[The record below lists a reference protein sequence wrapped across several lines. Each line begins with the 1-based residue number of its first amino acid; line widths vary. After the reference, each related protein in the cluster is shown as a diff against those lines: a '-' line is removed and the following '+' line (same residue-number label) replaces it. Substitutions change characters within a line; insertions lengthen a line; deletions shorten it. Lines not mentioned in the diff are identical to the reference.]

1 MAESILQSLGDIGYR
16 CTEID
21 KATLETALDEGP
33 KNILYT
39 EIVTYLTNEL
49 KVLCKIDEQVNTIT
63 APEDSI
69 SFLME
74 LSSFLK
80 ELGCPYV
87 SLTQGH
93 ISDRLS
99 DTNATT
105 LLLDYLITELM
116 AARILYDTK
125 PDTNKIELKVQETPQ
140 AANMKKIL
148 TILRFPKPPANISM
162 QTLFSKLLP
171 TVEQAIKKAGNDIIG
186 TPIFNLSLTDKQWH
200 ILNQVLH
207 DLHDEYTIRREML
220 LKRLDCTI
228 QSFQWSDKM
237 KSKDEMIDNVY
248 SEKRKQLRVEPNVKM
263 SDLISA
269 REDLAIIEK
278 TSNASVRRNT
288 KSAINRVIIGNVPDR
303 GGRTNELAPPPPEM
317 PSWQQRSSGP
327 PQGGGR
333 GGGQGSRGR
342 GGYSGGGGMQ
352 PSNNYND
359 YNRGGGG
366 GFSDYNRGGGSD
378 YNRGGGSNYSRG
390 GSSDFNRGG
399 GSNFNR
405 GGGNDYTRGG
415 GGSDYNRGGGGNDYN
430 RGGNDYSRGGND
442 YSKGGNDYNRG
453 GSDYNRSGS
462 DYNRGG
468 SDYNRGGSGNDYN
481 RGGGGNDYN
490 RGGSGYNRGGGGGGS
505 SSYNRG
511 GGSGSYG
518 SDRGSSASFNK
529 GSNSDLSM
537 SSYGGGSSQNSNQ
550 KFGSYTGFDS
560 AGSYGGYQDYSSNE
574 PKRAKTYDY
583 FQNQKSTYAD
593 QYVQESQHNQQYQPK
608 RGGRSGYNRGGG
620 SSGGGRY

>member
-1 MAESILQSLGDIGYR
+1 MAENIIQSMEDIGYCR
-16 CTEID
+16 KIE
-21 KATLETALDEGP
+21 KATLETALNEGP

-49 KVLCKIDEQVNTIT
+49 RVLCKIDEQVNTIS
-63 APEDSI
+63 APEDSV

-80 ELGCPYV
+80 ELA
-87 SLTQGH
+87 
-93 ISDRLS
+93 R
-99 DTNATT
+99 DTSSCK
-105 LLLDYLITELM
+105 YEE
-116 AARILYDTK
+116 DT
-125 PDTNKIELKVQETPQ
+125 DGVAVPQ
-140 AANMKKIL
+140 
-148 TILRFPKPPANISM
+148 TPANISM

-171 TVEQAIKKAGNDIIG
+171 TVEQAIKKAGNDVIG

-207 DLHDEYTIRREML
+207 DLHAEYTIRREML
-220 LKRLDCTI
+220 MKRLDCTI
-228 QSFQWSDKM
+228 QSFQWSDQM

-248 SEKRKQLRVEPNVKM
+248 SEKRKQLRVEPNVNM

-278 TSNASVRRNT
+278 TSSASVRRNT

-327 PQGGGR
+327 PQSGGR
-333 GGGQGSRGR
+333 GGGHGNRGR

-352 PSNNYND
+352 SSNYND
-359 YNRGGGG
+359 YNRGGGGG

-378 YNRGGGSNYSRG
+378 YNRGGGSDYNRG
-390 GSSDFNRGG
+390 GGSNFNRGG

-405 GGGNDYTRGG
+405 GGGNDYNRGGNDYNRGGSDYNKGGGSDYSRGGSDYNKGGGSDYSRGGG

-430 RGGNDYSRGGND
+430 RGG
-442 YSKGGNDYNRG
+442 
-453 GSDYNRSGS
+453 GS

-481 RGGGGNDYN
+481 RGSGGNDYS

-505 SSYNRG
+505 SGYNRG

-529 GSNSDLSM
+529 ESNSDLSK
-537 SSYGGGSSQNSNQ
+537 SSYGGGGGQNSNQ
-550 KFGSYTGFDS
+550 KSGNYAGFDS

-620 SSGGGRY
+620 GSSGGGRY